1 MITVQPYIDQKQY
14 LEMLQQLG
22 YWKNLHE
29 RTKRKA
35 EFQQKEAEHFE
46 KIVGEQKK
54 EIEKKEKQIEA
65 LVHKLAFLQ
74 KQLFGRKT
82 EQTDKTDKSDLNNND
97 QTTADS
103 PEEEKKRKRGKQKG
117 TEGHGRKIREDLPA
131 KEIHYDL
138 PEEDQFC
145 PNCGKSYIVF
155 PGTED
160 SEEIDW
166 EVILQR
172 LIHKRKRYRPSCD
185 CGIVP
190 GIISA
195 PLPPKLIP
203 KGMLSKEFIVRLLM
217 EKFQFGT
224 PVYRIRKKLELE
236 GFTVSGGTLTGNI
249 KRMGE
254 LLMPLYALI
263 LERNRAARHW
273 HMDETR
279 WKVFEEIEGKEGYRW
294 WLWVMVTHDTC
305 IYVLDPSRSAE
316 VPKAH
321 LGEDS
326 IGVINADRYVVY
338 KTLGDGISVAFCWS
352 HVRRDF
358 IRIRDGN
365 KKLKAWG
372 TTWVEDINDL
382 FKMNRERLKVRAGGD
397 TKVFKEKDRKLRE
410 ALSNMEKKCSEELSD
425 EELHKLKRKV
435 LASLR
440 NHWEGLTIFVD
451 QPEIPMDN
459 NEAERCLRNP
469 VVGRKNYYGS
479 GAVWSGTLTQVMFS
493 ISQTLLLNKIN
504 PRLFLLS
511 YFDECARNKG
521 CAPARPERCLPWNL
535 SEEQKSSLTLS

>member
-1 MITVQPYIDQKQY
+1 MITVQPSIFQKEY
-14 LEMLQQLG
+14 LEMSQQLG

-29 RTKRKA
+29 RAKRKA
-35 EFQQKEAEHFE
+35 EFQQKEAEHFK
-46 KIVGEQKK
+46 KIVIGQKK
-54 EIEKKEKQIEA
+54 EITEKDKQIEA
-65 LVHKLAFLQ
+65 LVYKLAFMQ

-82 EQTDKTDKSDLNNND
+82 EQTGKKDQDNND
-97 QTTADS
+97 QTNEEST
-103 PEEEKKRKRGKQKG
+103 EKEEKRSRGKQEG
-117 TEGHGRKIREDLPA
+117 TEGHGRKIRENLPA
-131 KEIHYDL
+131 KEIHHDL
-138 PEEDQFC
+138 PEDEKSC
-145 PNCGKSYIVF
+145 PLCGKRFTVF

-166 EVILQR
+166 DVILQR
-172 LIHKRKRYRPSCD
+172 LVHKRKRYTPSCD
-185 CGIVP
+185 CGVVP

-195 PLPPKLIP
+195 QLPPKLIP
-203 KGMLSKEFIVRLLM
+203 KGMLSKEFITRLLI

-249 KRMGE
+249 KRMVE
-254 LLMPLYALI
+254 LLMPLYTLI
-263 LERNRAARHW
+263 LERNRSAKHW

-279 WKVFEEIEGKEGYRW
+279 WKVFEEIEGKKGFRW

-305 IYVLDPSRSAE
+305 VYVLDPSRSAE

-321 LGEDS
+321 LGEDPVGIIS
-326 IGVINADRYVVY
+326 ADRYVVY

-365 KKLKAWG
+365 KRLKAWG
-372 TTWVEDINDL
+372 SKWVEDINDL
-382 FKMNRERLKVRAGGD
+382 FKMNRERLEVKINSEIY
-397 TKVFKEKDRKLRE
+397 KEKDQLLRE
-410 ALSNMEKKCSEELSD
+410 ALSKMEKKRNEELSD
-425 EELHKLKRKV
+425 EKLHKLKRKV
-435 LASLR
+435 LKSLGK
-440 NHWEGLTIFVD
+440 HWEGLTIFLD

-479 GAVWSGTLTQVMFS
+479 GSIWSGTLTQVMFS
-493 ISQTLLLNKIN
+493 IFQTLLLNKIN

-521 CAPARPERCLPWNL
+521 SVPVEPERFLPWNL
-535 SEEQKSSLTLS
+535 SEEQKASLTLS

>member
-1 MITVQPYIDQKQY
+1 MITVQPTIDQKQY

-29 RTKRKA
+29 RAKRKA

-46 KIVGEQKK
+46 KIAGEQQK

-82 EQTDKTDKSDLNNND
+82 EQTDKTEQSDLNNND
-97 QTTADS
+97 QTAADS
-103 PEEEKKRKRGKQKG
+103 PEEKENRKRGKQKG
-117 TEGHGRKIREDLPA
+117 TKGYGRKIRENLPA
-131 KEIHYDL
+131 KEIHHDL
-138 PEEDQFC
+138 PEEDLFC
-145 PNCGKSYIVF
+145 PNCGKPYIVF

-172 LIHKRKRYRPSCD
+172 LIHKRKRYKPSCN
-185 CGIVP
+185 CGIIP

-236 GFTVSGGTLTGNI
+236 GFSVSGGTLTGNI
-249 KRMGE
+249 KRMVE

-263 LERNRAARHW
+263 LERNRSARHW

-279 WKVFEEIEGKEGYRW
+279 WKVFEEIEGKKGFRW

-305 IYVLDPSRSAE
+305 VYVLDPSRSAE

-326 IGVINADRYVVY
+326 VGIISADRYVVY

-365 KKLKAWG
+365 KRLKAWG
-372 TTWVEDINDL
+372 TMWVEDINDL
-382 FKMNRERLKVRAGGD
+382 FKMNRERLEVRGD
-397 TKVFKEKDRKLRE
+397 HKVFKEKDRKLRK
-410 ALSNMEKKCSEELSD
+410 ALLKIEQKCNEELSD
-425 EELHKLKRKV
+425 EELHKLKRKA
-435 LASLR
+435 LTSLR
-440 NHWEGLTIFVD
+440 NHWKGLTIFVD

-469 VVGRKNYYGS
+469 VVGRKNYNGS

-493 ISQTLLLNKIN
+493 IFQTLLLNKIN
-504 PRLFLLS
+504 PRLFLFS

-521 CAPARPERCLPWNL
+521 CAPENPGRFLPWNL
-535 SEEQKSSLTLS
+535 SQEQKASLTLS

>member
-1 MITVQPYIDQKQY
+1 MTTVQPSINQKQY
-14 LEMLQQLG
+14 LEMLQQIG

-29 RTKRKA
+29 RAKRKA
-35 EFQQKEAEHFE
+35 EFQQKEAERFE
-46 KIVGEQKK
+46 KTANIQKK

-82 EQTDKTDKSDLNNND
+82 EQTDKTGKSNLNNND
-97 QTTADS
+97 QTPADS
-103 PEEEKKRKRGKQKG
+103 SGEEKKRERGKQEG
-117 TEGHGRKIREDLPA
+117 TEGHGRKIRENLPA
-131 KEIHYDL
+131 KEIHHDF

-145 PNCGKSYIVF
+145 PNCGKPFIAF

-172 LIHKRKRYRPSCD
+172 LIHKRKRYKPSCN

-224 PVYRIRKKLELE
+224 SVYRIRKKLELE
-236 GFTVSGGTLTGNI
+236 GFTVSGGTLTGNM
-249 KRMGE
+249 KRMEE

-263 LERNRAARHW
+263 LERNRSARHW

-279 WKVFEEIEGKEGYRW
+279 WKVFEEIEGKKGYRW

-305 IYVLDPSRSAE
+305 VYVLDPSRSAE

-321 LGEDS
+321 LGENS
-326 IGVINADRYVVY
+326 VGVISADRYVVY

-365 KKLKAWG
+365 KRLKTWG
-372 TTWVEDINDL
+372 TMWVEDINNL
-382 FKMNRERLKVRAGGD
+382 FKMNRERLEVRGD
-397 TKVFKEKDRKLRE
+397 PKVFKEKDQKLQE
-410 ALSNMEKKCSEELSD
+410 ALLKMEQKCNEELLD

-435 LASLR
+435 LRSLR
-440 NHWEGLTIFVD
+440 NHWEGLTIFVH

-469 VVGRKNYYGS
+469 VIGRKNYYGS
-479 GAVWSGTLTQVMFS
+479 GAVWSGTVTQMMFT
-493 ISQTLLLNKIN
+493 IFQTLLLNKIN

-521 CAPARPERCLPWNL
+521 SIPAEPERFLPWNL
-535 SEEQKSSLTLS
+535 SEEQKASLTLS

>member
-1 MITVQPYIDQKQY
+1 MITVQPSIDQKQY

-29 RTKRKA
+29 RAKRKA

-46 KIVGEQKK
+46 KIAGEQKK
-54 EIEKKEKQIEA
+54 EIEKKEKLIEA

-82 EQTDKTDKSDLNNND
+82 EQADKADKSDLNKND
-97 QTTADS
+97 QTTTDS

-117 TEGHGRKIREDLPA
+117 TEGYGRKIRENLPV
-131 KEIHYDL
+131 KEIHHDL

-145 PNCGKSYIVF
+145 PNCGKSFIVF

-172 LIHKRKRYRPSCD
+172 LVHKRKRYKPSCC

-249 KRMGE
+249 KRMEE

-263 LERNRAARHW
+263 LERNRSARHW

-279 WKVFEEIEGKEGYRW
+279 WKVFEEIEGKKGYRW

-326 IGVINADRYVVY
+326 AGIISADRYVVY

-358 IRIRDGN
+358 IQIRDGN
-365 KKLKAWG
+365 KRLKAWG
-372 TTWVEDINDL
+372 TMWVEDINDL
-382 FKMNRERLKVRAGGD
+382 FKMNRGRLEVRGD
-397 TKVFKEKDRKLRE
+397 PKVFKEKDQKLRE
-410 ALSNMEKKCSEELSD
+410 ALSKMEQKCNEKLSD
-425 EELHKLKRKV
+425 EKLHKLKRKA
-435 LASLR
+435 LTSLK
-440 NHWEGLTIFVD
+440 NHWEGLNIFVD

-469 VVGRKNYYGS
+469 VIGRKNYYGS

-493 ISQTLLLNKIN
+493 IFQTLLLNKIN

-511 YFDECARNKG
+511 YFDECARNNG
-521 CAPARPERCLPWNL
+521 CAPAGPERFLPWNL
-535 SEEQKSSLTLS
+535 SEEQKASLTLS

>member
-1 MITVQPYIDQKQY
+1 MITVQPYIDQEQY
-14 LEMLQQLG
+14 FEMLQQLG
-22 YWKNLHE
+22 YWKNLHK
-29 RTKRKA
+29 RAKRKA
-35 EFQQKEAEHFE
+35 EFQQKEAQHFK
-46 KIVGEQKK
+46 KIAREQKK
-54 EIEKKEKQIEA
+54 EIEEKDKQIET
-65 LVHKLAFLQ
+65 LVHKLVFMQ

-82 EQTDKTDKSDLNNND
+82 EQTDKTDKSDLDNND
-97 QTTADS
+97 QTPSDS
-103 PEEEKKRKRGKQKG
+103 QGEKEKRNKGKQEGTKG
-117 TEGHGRKIREDLPA
+117 YGRKIRENLPA
-131 KEIHYDL
+131 KEIHHDL
-138 PEEDQFC
+138 PEEDLFC
-145 PNCGKSYIVF
+145 HNCGKPYIVF

-172 LIHKRKRYRPSCD
+172 LIHKRKRYKPSCD
-185 CGIVP
+185 CGIIP

-236 GFTVSGGTLTGNI
+236 GFSVSGGTLTGNI
-249 KRMGE
+249 KRMVE
-254 LLMPLYALI
+254 LLMPLYTLI
-263 LERNRAARHW
+263 LERNKSARHW

-279 WKVFEEIEGKEGYRW
+279 WKVFEEIEGKKGYRW

-305 IYVLDPSRSAE
+305 VYVLDPSRSAE

-326 IGVINADRYVVY
+326 VGIISADRYVVY

-365 KKLKAWG
+365 KRLKEWG
-372 TTWVEDINDL
+372 TRWVEDINDL
-382 FKMNRERLKVRAGGD
+382 FKMNRERLESKWDPAI
-397 TKVFKEKDRKLRE
+397 FKYKDQILRE
-410 ALSNMEKKCSEELSD
+410 AISNMEQKRNEELSD
-425 EELHKLKRKV
+425 DKLHKLKRKV
-435 LASLR
+435 LTSLR
-440 NHWEGLTIFVD
+440 NHWEGLSIFVD
-451 QPEIPMDN
+451 QPKIPMDN
-459 NEAERCLRNP
+459 NEAERCLRNR

-479 GAVWSGTLTQVMFS
+479 GAVWSGTLTQIMFS
-493 ISQTLLLNKIN
+493 IFQTLLLNKIN

-521 CAPARPERCLPWNL
+521 VPRSNRRDFFPGTYRKNRKPL
-535 SEEQKSSLTLS
+535 